1 MRVIIA
7 AGGTGGHLY
16 PGVALAREFDRLEPG
31 SETIFVGTD
40 RGLEVKVVPREGY
53 ELITITARGVM
64 GRGVWRAVQGLVT
77 VPVGL
82 LQCLAICR
90 QRRPDLAIGIGG
102 YTSPPLVLAAFL
114 LGIKRAILEPNVRP
128 GVANRV
134 LSPFANLIFVSFD
147 DTASFFDPR
156 KTRIVGTPVRGEFLD
171 ASIRAGGGPAD
182 APPGPAPAAEVRPF
196 TLLVMGGSQGARSIN
211 RAMVSALPKLLV
223 AHPTLRM
230 IHQTGERDYED
241 VVAAYRTIEAG
252 GGPADAPPAPT
263 GTLRRLPVEVVPFL
277 FDVPRAFRQADLIV
291 SRSGATTVAEI
302 TACGKPAILIPFP
315 HAIHGHQERNA
326 RILEKAGA
334 ATVILDVRLTG
345 ETLAAAITALLGD
358 PGKLGEMGRCSKGL
372 GRADS
377 AERVVTACRALVGP
391 GGASAGPPPD
401 RVGPGGARAGGA
413 PSR

>member
-16 PGVALAREFDRLEPG
+16 PGVALAREFARLEPG

-40 RGLEVKVVPREGY
+40 RGLETKVVPREGF

-64 GRGVWRAVQGLVT
+64 GRGMWGAVQGLAA

-114 LGIKRAILEPNVRP
+114 LGIKRAILEPNVHP

-134 LSPFANLIFVSFD
+134 LSPFADLIFVSFAA
-147 DTASFFDPR
+147 TAPFFANG
-156 KTRIVGTPVRGEFLD
+156 KTRIVGTPIRREFLE
-171 ASIRAGGGPAD
+171 SPILAGEGPAD
-182 APPGPAPAAEVRPF
+182 APPAPTAGSETRGF
-196 TLLVMGGSQGARSIN
+196 TILVLGGSQGARSIN
-211 RAMVSALPKLLV
+211 RAMIAALPALAA
-223 AHPTLRM
+223 AHAGLSL
-230 IHQTGERDYED
+230 IHQTGERDLEE
-241 VVAAYRTIEAG
+241 VAAAYRAYSSIQA
-252 GGPADAPPAPT
+252 
-263 GTLRRLPVEVVPFL
+263 EVVPFL

-315 HAIHGHQERNA
+315 HAIHGHQDRNA
-326 RILEKAGA
+326 RILEQAGA
-334 ATVILDVRLTG
+334 ATVILDDGLTG
-345 ETLAAAITALLGD
+345 EMLAAAITTLFAN
-358 PGKLGEMGRCSKGL
+358 PGRLAEMGRCSKGL

-377 AERVVTACRALVGP
+377 AERVVMACRDLVRNVRRP
-391 GGASAGPPPD
+391 T
-401 RVGPGGARAGGA
+401 
-413 PSR
+413 

>member
-16 PGVALAREFDRLEPG
+16 PGVALAREFARLDPG

-40 RGLEVKVVPREGY
+40 RGLETKVVPREGY

-64 GRGVWRAVQGLVT
+64 GQGVWEAVQGLAA

-82 LQCLAICR
+82 LQCLAICH

-114 LGIKRAILEPNVRP
+114 LGIKRAILEPNVHP

-134 LSPFANLIFVSFD
+134 LSPFANLIFVSFA
-147 DTASFFDPR
+147 DTAPFFASG
-156 KTRIVGTPVRGEFLD
+156 KTRIVGTPIRQEFLE
-171 ASIRAGGGPAD
+171 ASILSGEGGETRG
-182 APPGPAPAAEVRPF
+182 F
-196 TLLVMGGSQGARSIN
+196 TLLVLGGSQGARSIN
-211 RAMVSALPKLLV
+211 RAIVASLPRVLA
-223 AHPTLRM
+223 AHPTLRV
-230 IHQTGERDYED
+230 IHQTGERDYEE
-241 VVAAYRTIEAG
+241 VVAAYREYLS
-252 GGPADAPPAPT
+252 APPPDQI
-263 GTLRRLPVEVVPFL
+263 EVVPFI
-277 FDVPRAFRQADLIV
+277 FNVPLAFRQADLIV

-326 RILEKAGA
+326 RVLEQAGA
-334 ATVILDVRLTG
+334 ATVILDAGLTG
-345 ETLAAAITALLGD
+345 EALAAAITALLAD
-358 PGKLGEMGRCSKGL
+358 PGRLGEMARRSKGL

-377 AERVVTACRALVGP
+377 AARVVRACRNLVQNVKR
-391 GGASAGPPPD
+391 ST
-401 RVGPGGARAGGA
+401 
-413 PSR
+413 

>member
-40 RGLEVKVVPREGY
+40 RGLEMKVVPREGY

-64 GRGVWRAVQGLVT
+64 GRGVWGAVQGLVA

-114 LGIKRAILEPNVRP
+114 LGIKRAILEPNVHP

-134 LSPFANLIFVSFD
+134 LSPFANLIFVSFAA
-147 DTASFFDPR
+147 TVPFFAPG
-156 KTRIVGTPVRGEFLD
+156 KTRIVGTPVRREFFET
-171 ASIRAGGGPAD
+171 SS
-182 APPGPAPAAEVRPF
+182 APNNTP
-196 TLLVMGGSQGARSIN
+196 TILVLGGSQGARSIN
-211 RAMVSALPKLLV
+211 RAMIATL
-223 AHPTLRM
+223 PTLAAARPRPRV
-230 IHQTGERDYED
+230 IHQTGEHDYEE
-241 VVAAYRTIEAG
+241 VAVAYRNARLEA
-252 GGPADAPPAPT
+252 
-263 GTLRRLPVEVVPFL
+263 EVCPFI

-326 RILEKAGA
+326 RLLEQAGA
-334 ATVILDVRLTG
+334 ATVILDVGLTG
-345 ETLAAAITALLGD
+345 ETLATAITALLGD
-358 PGKLGEMGRCSKGL
+358 PGRLSEMGRCSKGL

-377 AERVVTACRALVGP
+377 AERVVTACRALVGA
-391 GGASAGPPPD
+391 GGASAGKE
-401 RVGPGGARAGGA
+401 GPAIND
-413 PSR
+413 